1 MTPVSVRY
9 FLIFPPSPCAYRYS
23 NLTDRIS
30 LPTPRFPEVS
40 HSASPSPSVSHQT
53 PPGAHGPGLGKVASA
68 ERSPV
73 EAPVIPHGHASISS
87 AKPTLTARVSLP
99 RDAPAIPTPP
109 IAYPASLPDSPR
121 FLTRPRLALTVDIA
135 SNASWCAWAWTR
147 QGRFGRKEPSRGSC
161 YPSWSRFNILLCE
174 TEDCHL
180 SAKSA
185 HCRPCQ
191 YRYVISLY
199 CFLPLV
205 LTVSLSSTCVT
216 ACRSRHRPP
225 PLSRPV
231 TTPNRFVTVRLRRHV
246 PCPSPSIAPS
256 SRHHPPPSLRVVTAR
271 NRFVTVHLRRTCP
284 TIAPSS
290 GAAPRSALYLQFSTY
305 FEYSRSRAFII
316 K

>member
-1 MTPVSVRY
+1 MLSLTVTPQY
-9 FLIFPPSPCAYRYS
+9 PSLQNR
-23 NLTDRIS
+23 T
-30 LPTPRFPEVS
+30 
-40 HSASPSPSVSHQT
+40 
-53 PPGAHGPGLGKVASA
+53 VAS
-68 ERSPV
+68 V
-73 EAPVIPHGHASISS
+73 KGVLIVVHDASIGTLLPYLSS
-87 AKPTLTARVSLP
+87 FPLRLPLFQPHRSHIPPHSSISRGFSLG
-99 RDAPAIPTPP
+99 
-109 IAYPASLPDSPR
+109 
-121 FLTRPRLALTVDIA
+121 LALTVGIT
-135 SNASWCAWAWTR
+135 SNASRCAWAWTW

-256 SRHHPPPSLRVVTAR
+256 SRHHPPPSLRVVTAC